1 MLPKKR
7 PRLVAI
13 TGSIASGKSEVCKWL
28 ENQGYQ
34 VYYADIIAH
43 ECLQQDFVKKQ
54 LYYRFGKNIFAE
66 DGQIDRAKLAKIVFN
81 NPQKLKFLNSVIH
94 PLVRQKM
101 QKIIDQSDKNLL
113 IFEIPLLFEA
123 GLQSAFD
130 LTVNISVNKQVQQK
144 RLQARDDISPEQ
156 QKQRMESQMGND
168 EKNEKADLVI
178 DNNGSCE
185 QLYNELYKLKLIIE
199 ALPRKPIDRLSD
211 L

>member
-1 MLPKKR
+1 
-7 PRLVAI
+7 
-13 TGSIASGKSEVCKWL
+13 
-28 ENQGYQ
+28 
-34 VYYADIIAH
+34 
-43 ECLQQDFVKKQ
+43 
-54 LYYRFGKNIFAE
+54 
-66 DGQIDRAKLAKIVFN
+66 
-81 NPQKLKFLNSVIH
+81 
-94 PLVRQKM
+94 M

-178 DNNGSCE
+178 DNNGSWE